1 MGKIR
6 VLPEHVCNR
15 IAAGEVIE
23 RPASVVKELVENA
36 LDAGALSVRVTI
48 EKSGTKLITVSDDG
62 SGMDPDDA
70 LQCLEPHAT
79 SKIFT
84 EKDILE
90 ISTFGFRGEAVPSI
104 ASISRFTVRTRMKES
119 REGSEVTSIGGKVVD
134 AAPAGCAPGTE
145 MIVKD
150 LFFNTPAR
158 KKFLRSNTTEDNHIQ
173 ETMMMLALANP
184 HVSFELVMDGRKAF
198 SSPGADTLLP
208 RVRLFFGQEMEK
220 GLMPIKYSASDI
232 KVSGYIARHG
242 FTRTTRREQRIFIN
256 GRPVEALPV
265 YQGIRDGYG
274 SLIEKGR
281 FPPVLLFLRL
291 DPLMID
297 VNVHP
302 AKREVRFKN
311 PQIISAVVSE
321 AVRSTLRIAAGPSTS
336 VSSSISLRAMLEGAG
351 INYTPAEKFE
361 PQLELGNEERQ
372 SRPATYERTYTQEEP
387 SLEIPQVQV
396 PDEIKAAEEED
407 SSPKFPGGVPLKILG
422 FLGDTYIVAASE
434 TGLMVIDQHA
444 AHERVLYERILGN
457 SGEVASQKLL
467 IPVTIEV
474 SKSAMLVAERLE
486 KQLAEAGFEIEP
498 FGQNSLIVNS
508 VPADI
513 RQENISEL
521 VISLL
526 DSLIEDDAASRN
538 STDLEKVA
546 MAACK
551 SAVKANDKLTE
562 SEALSLLRQ
571 MAKCELPF
579 SCPHGRPTVINIST
593 SELEKRFGR
602 R

>member
-36 LDAGALSVRVTI
+36 LDAGALTVRVNI
-48 EKSGTKLITVSDDG
+48 EKSGTKLIAVSDDG

-104 ASISRFTVRTRMKES
+104 ASIARFTIRTRQKES
-119 REGSEVTSIGGKVVD
+119 LEGTEVTSIGGKVVS

-158 KKFLRSNTTEDNHIQ
+158 KKFLRSGPTEDSHIQ
-173 ETMMMLALANP
+173 ESLMMLSLSNP

-198 SSPGADTLLP
+198 SSPASDTLLP
-208 RVRLFFGQEMEK
+208 RIRSFFGQEMEK
-220 GLMPIKYSASDI
+220 GLMPLKYSASDI

-242 FTRTTRREQRIFIN
+242 FTRTSRREQRIFIN

-274 SLIEKGR
+274 SLVEKGR
-281 FPPVLLFLRL
+281 FPPVLLFLRV

-302 AKREVRFKN
+302 AKRDIRFKN
-311 PQIISAVVSE
+311 PQLVSSVVSE
-321 AVRSTLRIAAGPSTS
+321 AVRSTLRIA
-336 VSSSISLRAMLEGAG
+336 
-351 INYTPAEKFE
+351 
-361 PQLELGNEERQ
+361 
-372 SRPATYERTYTQEEP
+372 
-387 SLEIPQVQV
+387 
-396 PDEIKAAEEED
+396 
-407 SSPKFPGGVPLKILG
+407 
-422 FLGDTYIVAASE
+422 
-434 TGLMVIDQHA
+434 
-444 AHERVLYERILGN
+444 
-457 SGEVASQKLL
+457 
-467 IPVTIEV
+467 
-474 SKSAMLVAERLE
+474 
-486 KQLAEAGFEIEP
+486 
-498 FGQNSLIVNS
+498 
-508 VPADI
+508 
-513 RQENISEL
+513 
-521 VISLL
+521 
-526 DSLIEDDAASRN
+526 
-538 STDLEKVA
+538 
-546 MAACK
+546 
-551 SAVKANDKLTE
+551 
-562 SEALSLLRQ
+562 
-571 MAKCELPF
+571 
-579 SCPHGRPTVINIST
+579 
-593 SELEKRFGR
+593 
-602 R
+602 

>member
-1 MGKIR
+1 MGKIK

-36 LDAGALSVRVTI
+36 LDAGALSIRVNI
-48 EKSGTKLITVSDDG
+48 EKSGTKLISVSDDG

-104 ASISRFTVRTRMKES
+104 ASISRFTIRTRMKES
-119 REGSEVTSIGGKVVD
+119 LEGTEVSSLGGKVLG

-145 MIVKD
+145 IIVKD

-158 KKFLRSNTTEDNHIQ
+158 KKFLRSEPTEDNHIQ
-173 ETMMMLALANP
+173 ESLMMLALSNP

-198 SSPGADTLLP
+198 SSPASDTLLP
-208 RVRLFFGQEMEK
+208 RVRSFFGQEMEK
-220 GLMPIKYSASDI
+220 GLMPLKYSASDI

-242 FTRTTRREQRIFIN
+242 FTRTSRREQRIFIN

-274 SLIEKGR
+274 SLVEKGR
-281 FPPVLLFLRL
+281 FPPALLFLRL

-311 PQIISAVVSE
+311 PQLISSVVSE
-321 AVRSTLRIAAGPSTS
+321 AARSTLRLAAGPSTS

-351 INYTPAEKFE
+351 ISYRPAQSQEQPLGIKDNIREKNPPLPYVEKRFPQELHTGLPE
-361 PQLELGNEERQ
+361 PQEVSETR
-372 SRPATYERTYTQEEP
+372 RTPE
-387 SLEIPQVQV
+387 
-396 PDEIKAAEEED
+396 
-407 SSPKFPGGVPLKILG
+407 FPGGVPLKVLG
-422 FLGDTYIVAASE
+422 FLGDTYIVASSE

-457 SGEVASQKLL
+457 SGSMASQKLL
-467 IPVTIEV
+467 IPVTLEV
-474 SKSAMLVAERLE
+474 SRSAMLIAEKLG
-486 KQLAEAGFEIEP
+486 KQLTEVGFEIEP
-498 FGQNSLIVNS
+498 FGQNSLIVNAIPS
-508 VPADI
+508 DI
-513 RQENISEL
+513 RQENISDL

-526 DSLIEDDAASRN
+526 DGLVEDEPAGKN
-538 STDLEKVA
+538 SSGLEKVA

-551 SAVKANDKLTE
+551 SAVKANDKLSAE
-562 SEALSLLRQ
+562 EALSLLRQ
-571 MAKCELPF
+571 MAQCEMPF
-579 SCPHGRPTVINIST
+579 SCPHGRPTVINISIN
-593 SELEKRFGR
+593 ELEKRFGR

>member
-23 RPASVVKELVENA
+23 RPASVVKELVENS
-36 LDAGALSVRVTI
+36 LDAGALSIRVNI
-48 EKSGTKLITVSDDG
+48 EKSGTKLIAISDDG

-104 ASISRFTVRTRMKES
+104 ASISRFTIRTRMKES
-119 REGSEVTSIGGKVVD
+119 LEGTEVTSIGGKVVSS
-134 AAPAGCAPGTE
+134 APTGCAPGTE

-158 KKFLRSNTTEDNHIQ
+158 KKFLRSGPTEDSHIQ
-173 ETMMMLALANP
+173 ESLMMLALANP

-198 SSPGADTLLP
+198 SSPGADSLLP
-208 RVRLFFGQEMEK
+208 RVRSFFGQEMEK
-220 GLMPIKYSASDI
+220 GLMPLKYSASDV

-281 FPPVLLFLRL
+281 FPPVLLFLRV
-291 DPLMID
+291 DPFMID

-302 AKREVRFKN
+302 AKREIRFKN
-311 PQIISAVVSE
+311 PQLVSSVVSE
-321 AVRSTLRIAAGPSTS
+321 AVRSALRVAAGPSTS
-336 VSSSISLRAMLEGAG
+336 VNTSISLRAMLEGAG
-351 INYTPAEKFE
+351 ISYTPAPKLEQSLGIVDDFYKNPE
-361 PQLELGNEERQ
+361 PVSAPEAR
-372 SRPATYERTYTQEEP
+372 SYSEP
-387 SLEIPQVQV
+387 DREVSDYV
-396 PDEIKAAEEED
+396 PSVPRSEPEPE
-407 SSPKFPGGVPLKILG
+407 FPGGIPLKVLG
-422 FLGDTYIVAASE
+422 FLGDTYIVASSDA
-434 TGLMVIDQHA
+434 GLVVIDQHA
-444 AHERVLYERILGN
+444 AHERVLYERILKS
-457 SGEVASQKLL
+457 SGDMASQKLL
-467 IPVTIEV
+467 IPVTLEV
-474 SKSAMLVAERLE
+474 SKSEMLVAERLG
-486 KQLAEAGFEIEP
+486 KQLNEAGFEIEP
-498 FGQNSLIVNS
+498 FGQNSLIVNA

-513 RQENISEL
+513 RQENIVEL
-521 VISLL
+521 VHALL
-526 DSLIEDDAASRN
+526 DSLLEDDAVVKN

-551 SAVKANDKLTE
+551 SAVKANDRL
-562 SEALSLLRQ
+562 SMAEALSLLRQ

-579 SCPHGRPTVINIST
+579 SCPHGRPTVINISIG
-593 SELEKRFGR
+593 ELEKRFGR